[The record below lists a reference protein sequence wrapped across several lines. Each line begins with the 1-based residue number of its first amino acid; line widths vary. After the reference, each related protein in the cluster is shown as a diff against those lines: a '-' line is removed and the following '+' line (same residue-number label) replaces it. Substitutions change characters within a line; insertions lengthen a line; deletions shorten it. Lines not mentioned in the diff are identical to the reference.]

1 MPRKDNVSVRWPL
14 THCDIRESFIS
25 ELLRRF
31 GVSGRKR
38 SYQTLLVAARSSR
51 RPFSLY
57 SSLLAPQQPD
67 LTLAQPT
74 CLVDERNQFAL
85 AFPVRRQRIRHSGE
99 YEPGMKSGRPV
110 SRPPRQRHSE
120 VRAFMVRPGSG
131 WASKSNFSKNNN
143 TISNIKQSHKWS
155 FTTAY
160 AGISGSAFHFPE
172 RPLRETEFF
181 PIECPPHQILRGA
194 PLTVFPAI
202 SAERC
207 SRVRESFSRPDWRL
221 PAASIGP
228 QNHRK

>member
-1 MPRKDNVSVRWPL
+1 MPTADNASVRSCL
-14 THCDIRESFIS
+14 TQRELQDNFIL

-57 SSLLAPQQPD
+57 SSLLAPQRPD
-67 LTLAQPT
+67 LTLAQPI
-74 CLVDERNQFAL
+74 CLVDIRNQFSL
-85 AFPVRRQRIRHSGE
+85 AFPARRQRIRHSVE
-99 YEPGMKSGRPV
+99 CEPGMKSGRPV

-160 AGISGSAFHFPE
+160 AGISESAFHFPE

-181 PIECPPHQILRGA
+181 PIECLPHQIPRGA

-202 SAERC
+202 SVERC